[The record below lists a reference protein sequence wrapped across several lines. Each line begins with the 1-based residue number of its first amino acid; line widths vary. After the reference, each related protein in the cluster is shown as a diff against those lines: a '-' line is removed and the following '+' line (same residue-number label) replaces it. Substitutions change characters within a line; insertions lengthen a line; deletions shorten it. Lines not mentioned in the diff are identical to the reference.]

1 MRNARAIEP
10 EPQAEEILHL
20 DPDCIAF
27 VLRLSERLATTPA
40 SIINHVLRCE
50 RTRVEGPSLC

>member
-1 MRNARAIEP
+1 VRKARTIEP
-10 EPQAEEILHL
+10 TPEAEEILHL

-40 SIINHVLRCE
+40 AIINHVLRCE
-50 RTRVEGPSLC
+50 RTRVEGSSLC

>member
-1 MRNARAIEP
+1 MRKARTIEP
-10 EPQAEEILHL
+10 TPEAEEILHL

-40 SIINHVLRCE
+40 AIINHVLRCE
-50 RTRVEGPSLC
+50 RTRVEGSSLC